1 MRPTFPSWL
10 VGDPIER
17 ANAYVYPLYFAQLNL
32 FDKFHPKPSWSVADT
47 RQKQKVLAI
56 NQRLDGPKY
65 PSIVNRTDG
74 PLLFLPGD
82 RFAGTLHLTCCS
94 ILVPPKTIIRIPS
107 LCYVSFLRLTGS
119 PLWPPENAVG
129 FAACGAYKWEMNLFG
144 NQDACKEAGWRRTTL
159 HGKPAT
165 AAARQDVET
174 FVHLVH
180 RLDFQRVK
188 STTPGCTEWVASGR
202 GVQASAL
209 FYKKQFVHLHSV
221 RTLRGEVS

>member
-1 MRPTFPSWL
+1 MQPQFPSLL
-10 VGDPIER
+10 VGNPIER
-17 ANAYVYPLYFAQLNL
+17 ANAFVYPLYVAQLNL
-32 FDKFHPKPSWSVADT
+32 FDFARKPSWSVADT

-65 PSIVNRTDG
+65 PSIVNRSDQR
-74 PLLFLPGD
+74 LLFLQND
-82 RFAGTLHLTCCS
+82 RFGGTLTCS
-94 ILVPPKTIIRIPS
+94 IMVPPKSIIRIPS

-165 AAARQDVET
+165 AAARQDVEA
-174 FVHLVH
+174 FANLIH
-180 RLDFQRVK
+180 RLDFLRVK
-188 STTPGCTEWVASGR
+188 SPTSGCTEWVASGR

-209 FYKKQFVHLHSV
+209 FYQKRLVHLRTV
-221 RTLRGEVS
+221 RNL